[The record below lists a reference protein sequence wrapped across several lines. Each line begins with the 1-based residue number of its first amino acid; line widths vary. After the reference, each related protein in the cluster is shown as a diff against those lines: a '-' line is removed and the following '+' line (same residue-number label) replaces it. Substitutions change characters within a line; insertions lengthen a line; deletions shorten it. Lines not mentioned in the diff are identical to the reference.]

1 MAVSR
6 SASTLAFTQ
15 GQVIYMKDLGSL
27 GVQHGFVQIR
37 RDSRLTAV
45 AVSDDGLTVASG
57 DEVGKIY
64 YVSNP
69 QGSSSLIVQTFHWH
83 ASQVRWLVFM
93 RNAPVLMS
101 GGNEGVIVQWHLEKQ
116 EKTFVSQIG
125 NAILNLSLSPTYYV
139 VTLAN
144 NSVKVL
150 RTDNNKLQTE
160 TKGIDLTEVTSVS
173 SFDTNLVV
181 TCGTQV

>member
-69 QGSSSLIVQTFHWH
+69 QGSSSLIV
-83 ASQVRWLVFM
+83 
-93 RNAPVLMS
+93 
-101 GGNEGVIVQWHLEKQ
+101 
-116 EKTFVSQIG
+116 
-125 NAILNLSLSPTYYV
+125 
-139 VTLAN
+139 
-144 NSVKVL
+144 
-150 RTDNNKLQTE
+150 
-160 TKGIDLTEVTSVS
+160 
-173 SFDTNLVV
+173 
-181 TCGTQV
+181 